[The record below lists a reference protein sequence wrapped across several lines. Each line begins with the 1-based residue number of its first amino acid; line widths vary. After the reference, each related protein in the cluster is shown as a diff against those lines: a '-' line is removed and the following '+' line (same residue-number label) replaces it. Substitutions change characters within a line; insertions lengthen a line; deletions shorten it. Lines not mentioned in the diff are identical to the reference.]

1 MVQLITLTTD
11 DLANIIKNSVSEA
24 LQQAGKPQPQTQAE
38 QSEFYTRKQ
47 TADKLHISLT
57 TLDTYTRLG
66 ILNAVK
72 VGHRV
77 LYKSADLN
85 ESLSEKISQIKNKMK

>member
-11 DLANIIKNSVSEA
+11 DLANIIKNSVSEVLA
-24 LQQAGKPQPQTQAE
+24 QSGTAQPRTKQP
-38 QSEFYTRKQ
+38 EFYTRKQ
-47 TADKLHISLT
+47 LAEKLHISLT

-66 ILNAVK
+66 FLNAVK

-77 LYKSADLN
+77 LYKSDN
-85 ESLSEKISQIKNKMK
+85 ISESLSEKISQIKNKMK

>member
-11 DLANIIKNSVSEA
+11 DLKLIIKNSVCEA
-24 LQQAGKPQPQTQAE
+24 LQQTDKPQPQIQTE

-72 VGHRV
+72 VGYRV

>member
-1 MVQLITLTTD
+1 MVQLITLSTD
-11 DLANIIKNSVSEA
+11 DLENIIKKSVSEV
-24 LQQAGKPQPQTQAE
+24 LQESGRPQRQTAE
-38 QSEFYTRKQ
+38 QPEYYTRKQ

-77 LYKSADLN
+77 LYRSVDIN
-85 ESLSEKISQIKNKMK
+85 ESLTEKISQIKNKMK

>member
-11 DLANIIKNSVSEA
+11 DLSQIIKNSVSQVLAET
-24 LQQAGKPQPQTQAE
+24 GRPQPQTAE
-38 QSEFYTRKQ
+38 QPEFYTRKQ
-47 TADKLHISLT
+47 TAEKLHISLG

-72 VGHRV
+72 IGSRV
-77 LYKSADLN
+77 LYSSTQLN
-85 ESLSEKISQIKNKMK
+85 DTLTEKISQIKNKMK